1 MRKLVILGAG
11 TAGTMVANHLSKHL
25 NKSDW
30 QITIIDKDDDHL
42 YQPGLLLLP
51 FGVYKKDQLIK
62 PRKRQVNERVNF
74 IFSEI
79 EKILKPLYGEDWF
92 QKIWRTNRGSGSIKM
107 LRSTFFAC

>member
-51 FGVYKKDQLIK
+51 FGVYKKIG
-62 PRKRQVNERVNF
+62 RAHV
-74 IFSEI
+74 
-79 EKILKPLYGEDWF
+79 
-92 QKIWRTNRGSGSIKM
+92 
-107 LRSTFFAC
+107 